1 MAKGLSATQKGVL
14 LFDFAAPYC
23 SVCKMEWK
31 EFCGSQSDVIFK
43 LHKEDLFSKKG

>member
-1 MAKGLSATQKGVL
+1 MAKGLSATLKGVW

-43 LHKEDLFSKKG
+43 LHKEALFSKKG